1 MLITTIITFSKLL
14 FVTIF
19 ASITYIIQLGRKN
32 SKFLGVKI
40 FILFNETPTPYLLY
54 EQTNYLLFLF
64 TYHTIINQCK
74 DSKETTTNDCNGY
87 ISILILCKQST
98 NHYNANPT
106 KNFHILI
113 FYLIF
118 FLSSNSI

>member
-40 FILFNETPTPYLLY
+40 FILFNETPTPRLLY
-54 EQTNYLLFLF
+54 EQTELF
-64 TYHTIINQCK
+64 II
-74 DSKETTTNDCNGY
+74 
-87 ISILILCKQST
+87 
-98 NHYNANPT
+98 P
-106 KNFHILI
+106 
-113 FYLIF
+113 FYLPHNNK
-118 FLSSNSI
+118 SVQR

>member
-40 FILFNETPTPYLLY
+40 FILFNETPTPRLLY
-54 EQTNYLLFLF
+54 EQTELFNELPNLIVPTFDTFFAFEVFFIIVPTLF
-64 TYHTIINQCK
+64 FCFTRIYDSNIEWATIAIYFN
-74 DSKETTTNDCNGY
+74 
-87 ISILILCKQST
+87 
-98 NHYNANPT
+98 
-106 KNFHILI
+106 
-113 FYLIF
+113 
-118 FLSSNSI
+118 